1 MPRLK
6 GGGMEINMNGKDKS
20 VTLTSILVKV
30 VYVLIA
36 VCCVAAPF
44 LVRRYDSLVV
54 VSGQES
60 VYFPLLVTLYCAV
73 PFAVVA
79 LICLDVLLR
88 NIRKEQPF
96 IQQNVTMLRRI
107 SYCCFAEVLVF
118 AYFAVLKPFAAVV
131 MIACAFMG
139 LILRVVK
146 NVFEQAV
153 KIREENDFT
162 I

>member
-1 MPRLK
+1 MSR
-6 GGGMEINMNGKDKS
+6 KDKS
-20 VTLTSILVKV
+20 VILTSLLVKV
-30 VYVLIA
+30 VYVLMA

-44 LVRRYDSLVV
+44 LVKRYDSLMVA
-54 VSGQES
+54 SGQES

-73 PFAVVA
+73 PFGVVA
-79 LICLDVLLR
+79 LVCLDKLLG
-88 NIRKEQPF
+88 NIKREQPF
-96 IQQNVTMLRRI
+96 IMQNVTFLRII
-107 SYCCFAEVLVF
+107 SYCCFGEVFVF
-118 AYFAVLKPFAAVV
+118 VYITILKPFAAVV

-153 KIREENDFT
+153 RIREENDFT

>member
-1 MPRLK
+1 MSR
-6 GGGMEINMNGKDKS
+6 KDKS
-20 VTLTSILVKV
+20 VILTSLLVKV
-30 VYVLIA
+30 VYVLMA

-44 LVRRYDSLVV
+44 LVKRYDSLMVA
-54 VSGQES
+54 SGQES

-73 PFAVVA
+73 PFGVA
-79 LICLDVLLR
+79 ALVCLDKLLG
-88 NIRKEQPF
+88 NIKREQPF
-96 IQQNVTMLRRI
+96 IMQNVTFLRII
-107 SYCCFAEVLVF
+107 SYCCFGEVFVF
-118 AYFAVLKPFAAVV
+118 VYITILKPFAAVV

-153 KIREENDFT
+153 RIREENDFT

>member
-1 MPRLK
+1 MR
-6 GGGMEINMNGKDKS
+6 GKDRS
-20 VTLTSILVKV
+20 VVLTSVLVKA
-30 VYVLIA
+30 VYVLVGA
-36 VCCVAAPF
+36 CCVAAPF
-44 LVRRYDSLVV
+44 LVKRYDSLVIA
-54 VSGQES
+54 SGQGS
-60 VYFPLLVTLYCAV
+60 VFLPLLITLYCAV

-79 LICLDVLLR
+79 LVCLDMLLR

-96 IQQNVTMLRRI
+96 ITQNVTLLRII
-107 SYCCFAEVLVF
+107 SYCCFGEILVF

-131 MIACAFMG
+131 MIACGFMG

-153 KIREENDFT
+153 SIREENDFT

>member
-1 MPRLK
+1 MK
-6 GGGMEINMNGKDKS
+6 GKDKS
-20 VTLTSILVKV
+20 VILTSILVKV
-30 VYVLIA
+30 VYGLVA
-36 VCCVAAPF
+36 VCCVVAPF
-44 LVRRYDSLVV
+44 LVKRYDSLVIA
-54 VSGQES
+54 SGQES
-60 VYFPLLVTLYCAV
+60 VYLPLLITLYCAV
-73 PFAVVA
+73 PFAVAA

-96 IQQNVTMLRRI
+96 ITQNVTMLRII

-118 AYFAVLKPFAAVV
+118 AYFTVLKPFAVV
-131 MIACAFMG
+131 VLVACGFMG

-153 KIREENDFT
+153 RIREENDFT

>member
-1 MPRLK
+1 MR
-6 GGGMEINMNGKDKS
+6 GKDKS
-20 VTLTSILVKV
+20 VVLTSVLVKA
-30 VYVLIA
+30 VYVLVA
-36 VCCVAAPF
+36 ACCVAAPF
-44 LVRRYDSLVV
+44 LVKRYDSLMVA
-54 VSGQES
+54 SGQES
-60 VYFPLLVTLYCAV
+60 VFLPLLITLYCAV

-79 LICLDVLLR
+79 LVCLDMLLR

-96 IQQNVTMLRRI
+96 ITQNVTLLRII
-107 SYCCFAEVLVF
+107 SYCCFGEILVF

-131 MIACAFMG
+131 MIACGFMG

-153 KIREENDFT
+153 SIREENDFT